1 MTSAPEKASSIALSA
16 ACPILRESATFAT
29 SATPMVSNSCS
40 SELTRPLAVVAFVGP
55 ARKRGLGG
63 VKSLEWG

>member
-1 MTSAPEKASSIALSA
+1 MEALLIIGR
-16 ACPILRESATFAT
+16 ILFSLIF
-29 SATPMVSNSCS
+29 
-40 SELTRPLAVVAFVGP
+40 LGP